1 MEARMGARVR
11 GRVAGPRSRARKPIA
26 ENLTDVWQRQR
37 QRQQRT
43 LTLFACVPVPR
54 INSWLQPLATASP
67 PLPLPWPLVVP
78 LYCGC
83 AGRQQ
88 IETNSR
94 IGVRIAIEIGFAWAG
109 LGRCKCHPPL
119 ALSSPP
125 PGGDLLLAASPRL
138 PSPPIS
144 ALLFAPVCAVCC

>member
-1 MEARMGARVR
+1 M
-11 GRVAGPRSRARKPIA
+11 GPRSRGARKPIA

-37 QRQQRT
+37 QRQQQQQQST

-67 PLPLPWPLVVP
+67 SATPLPLVVP

-83 AGRQQ
+83 AGRQLQQ

-119 ALSSPP
+119 ALASPP
-125 PGGDLLLAASPRL
+125 QVGTYCSLPPLASPRL
-138 PSPPIS
+138 PYLRFYLRLC
-144 ALLFAPVCAVCC
+144 ALCVVDYC